1 MLVASSAD
9 SGTSCWNKGREF
21 LDNASA
27 APLFVPGICLHT
39 SATSHRARKKRQ
51 ASHQVHCF
59 VHSTPARVN
68 NSDHSHVVTL
78 T

>member
-1 MLVASSAD
+1 MLVASSSDPA
-9 SGTSCWNKGREF
+9 GIKEEF

-27 APLFVPGICLHT
+27 VPLSVPGIICLHT